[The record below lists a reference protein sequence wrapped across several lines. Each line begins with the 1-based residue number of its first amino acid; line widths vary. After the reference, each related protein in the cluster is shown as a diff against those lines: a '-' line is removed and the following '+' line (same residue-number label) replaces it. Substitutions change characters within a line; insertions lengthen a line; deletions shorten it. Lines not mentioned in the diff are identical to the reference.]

1 MIFFNLYIRRKYE
14 ENMKKTKTKTKT
26 AITIAISKD
35 VNKYL
40 SDNFENKSKYIE
52 YLINKDLIE
61 NGIIIEKKYKLWE
74 KN

>member
-1 MIFFNLYIRRKYE
+1 MIFFNLYIRIKYE
-14 ENMKKTKTKTKT
+14 ENMKKTKTKT

>member
-14 ENMKKTKTKTKT
+14 ENMKKTKTKT

-35 VNKYL
+35 INEYL
-40 SDNFENKSKYIE
+40 NENFENKSKFIE

-61 NGIIIEKKYKLWE
+61 NGIDIEKKYKLWE